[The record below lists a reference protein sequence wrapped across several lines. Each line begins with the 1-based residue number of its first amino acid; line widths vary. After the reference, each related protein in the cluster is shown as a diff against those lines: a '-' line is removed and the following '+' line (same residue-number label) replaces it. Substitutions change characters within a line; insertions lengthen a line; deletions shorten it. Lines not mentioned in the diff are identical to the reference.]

1 MELNDEVVNGLA
13 LSADL
18 TKIDPRARKSSTAD
32 IVCILLLLGV
42 QSVKVRLDGQRDNSR
57 RVVRKVL
64 LER

>member
-1 MELNDEVVNGLA
+1 MKFNDEIVDRLA
-13 LSADL
+13 LSAHL
-18 TKIDPRARKSSTAD
+18 TKVDSRARKSSTAD
-32 IVCILLLLGV
+32 IVCILLLLCV